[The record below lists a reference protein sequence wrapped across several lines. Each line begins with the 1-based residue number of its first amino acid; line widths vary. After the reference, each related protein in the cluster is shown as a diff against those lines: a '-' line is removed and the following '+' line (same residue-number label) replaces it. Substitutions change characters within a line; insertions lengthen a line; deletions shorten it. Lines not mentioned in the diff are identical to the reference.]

1 MARIAR
7 KGTLVATEA
16 IVIVV
21 GARPIKYQRRK
32 VLNKR
37 SGEYVEIDMTDP
49 GWEPEDPGDDGVPYV
64 FRVGQRI
71 HPGHPAYESAK
82 AKAVFIPLEDAEEQ
96 QLVEA

>member
-1 MARIAR
+1 MALGTK

-21 GARPIKYQRRK
+21 GARPVKYARRK
-32 VLNKR
+32 VMDR
-37 SGEYVEIDMTDP
+37 RTGEMVEIDMTDP

-71 HPGHPAYESAK
+71 HQGHPAYKSAS
-82 AKAVFIPLEDAEEQ
+82 AKAVFIPLEEAEEQ
-96 QLVEA
+96 QLVES

>member
-1 MARIAR
+1 MARTAR

-21 GARPIKYQRRK
+21 GARPIKYQRRN
-32 VLNKR
+32 VLNR
-37 SGEYVEIDMTDP
+37 RTGDMVEIEMTDP
-49 GWEPEDPGDDGVPYV
+49 GWPPEDAGDDGVPYV

-82 AKAVFIPLEDAEEQ
+82 AKAIFVPLEDAEEQ

>member
-1 MARIAR
+1 MARTAK
-7 KGTLVATEA
+7 KGTLVATEV

-21 GARPIKYQRRK
+21 GARPVKYQRRK
-32 VLNKR
+32 VHNR
-37 SGEYVEIDMTDP
+37 RTDTMVEIDMTDP

-71 HPGHPAYESAK
+71 HPGHPAYESAQLK
-82 AKAVFIPLEDAEEQ
+82 ASFIPLEEAEEQ

>member
-1 MARIAR
+1 MARTAKR
-7 KGTLVATEA
+7 GTLVAREA

-21 GARPIKYQRRK
+21 GARPIEYQRRQ
-32 VLNKR
+32 VRDRRTGDL
-37 SGEYVEIDMTDP
+37 VEIDMTDP
-49 GWEPEDPGDDGVPYV
+49 GWEPADPGDDGVPYV

-82 AKAVFIPLEDAEEQ
+82 AKAVFIPLEEAGEQ

>member
-7 KGTLVATEA
+7 RGTLVATEA

-21 GARPIKYQRRK
+21 GARPVKYQRRN
-32 VLNKR
+32 VR
-37 SGEYVEIDMTDP
+37 DRRTGDMVEIDMTDP

-71 HPGHPAYESAK
+71 HPGHPAYDSAK
-82 AKAVFIPLEDAEEQ
+82 AKAVFIPLEEADDQ

>member
-1 MARIAR
+1 MARGAR

-21 GARPIKYQRRK
+21 GARPIKYQRRN
-32 VLNKR
+32 VVDR
-37 SGEYVEIDMTDP
+37 RTGDRVEIDMTDP
-49 GWEPEDPGDDGVPYV
+49 GWPPEDEGSDGVPYV

-71 HPGHPAYESAK
+71 SPGHPAYESAK
-82 AKAVFIPLEDAEEQ
+82 LKPVFVPLEEAEEQ

>member
-1 MARIAR
+1 MARTPK

-21 GARPIKYQRRK
+21 GARPITYQRRQ
-32 VLNKR
+32 VR
-37 SGEYVEIDMTDP
+37 DRRTDAMVEIDMTDP
-49 GWEPEDPGDDGVPYV
+49 GWEPEDAGDDGVPYV

-71 HPGHPAYESAK
+71 HPGHPAYESASL
-82 AKAVFIPLEDAEEQ
+82 KAVFVPLEEAEEQ

>member
-1 MARIAR
+1 MARTAK

-21 GARPIKYQRRK
+21 GARPLKYQRRK
-32 VLNKR
+32 VRDRRTGDL
-37 SGEYVEIDMTDP
+37 VEIDMTDP
-49 GWEPEDPGDDGVPYV
+49 GWEPEDPGDDGIPYV

-71 HPGHPAYESAK
+71 APGNPAYESARVSD
-82 AKAVFIPLEDAEEQ
+82 VFIPLEEAEEQ

>member
-1 MARIAR
+1 MARIGR

-21 GARPIKYQRRK
+21 GARPVKYQRRE
-32 VLNKR
+32 VRDRRTGNM
-37 SGEYVEIDMTDP
+37 VEIDMTDP
-49 GWEPEDPGDDGVPYV
+49 GWEPADPGDDGVPHV

-82 AKAVFIPLEDAEEQ
+82 AKAVFIPLEEAEEQ
-96 QLVEA
+96 QYVEV

>member
-1 MARIAR
+1 MARVPK

-21 GARPIKYQRRK
+21 GARPIKYERRK
-32 VLNKR
+32 VR
-37 SGEYVEIDMTDP
+37 DRRTGDMVEIDMTDP
-49 GWEPEDPGDDGVPYV
+49 SWEPEDPGNDGVPYV
-64 FRVGQRI
+64 FRVGQRC

-82 AKAVFIPLEDAEEQ
+82 IKDVFISLEEAEEQ

>member
-1 MARIAR
+1 MARIAK

-21 GARPIKYQRRK
+21 GARPIKYQRRE
-32 VLNKR
+32 VLNR
-37 SGEYVEIDMTDP
+37 RTGERQTIDMTDP
-49 GWEPEDPGDDGVPYV
+49 AWEPEDPGDDGVPYV

-82 AKAVFIPLEDAEEQ
+82 AKAVFIPLEEAEEQ